1 MRLQMKFRREDL
13 MQLRSFVKVSVLTVL
28 LSVGLCFAQDQ
39 NALKLWYRQP
49 ASAWTQAL
57 PVGNGRLAAM
67 VFGDPRK
74 EHLQLNEDTVWS
86 GEKRDRSN
94 PEASKTFP
102 EVRRLLLEGHPAEA
116 QALADRMMISI
127 PRALPVYETL
137 GDLWLDFGAAPEAMD
152 YRRELDLDT
161 GIASVR
167 FTAGG
172 IHYVREVFASAPA
185 GRCIVVRLTADRP
198 GSLSFRA
205 TMSRPA
211 DATTEA
217 APGRLIMTGQALPKR
232 APGENNI
239 GVHFRA
245 EVKAAVSGG
254 RMENIGDH
262 LDVTGADSVTL
273 TLVAETEIREKDL
286 AAACA
291 RDLAGASRAYDAL
304 RSEHVA
310 DHQRFFR
317 RVRLELPVEASARA
331 LPTDERLARVQKGA
345 ADDDLFAL
353 YFQYGRYLLIA
364 SSRPGSMAAN
374 LQGKWNDSLTPAW
387 GSKYTININTEMN
400 YWPAETCNLSELHE
414 PLFNL
419 IENGREDGRRV
430 AKFYYGAGGFVLH
443 HNTDLWGDAV
453 PIDGA
458 RYGIWP
464 MGAAWLSLHLAEHY
478 DFTRDRKFLAE
489 RAYPIM
495 KEAAQFFLDYLVS
508 DGRGHLVTGPS
519 LSPENEYKLPSGE
532 RAVLTMGPTMDTEI
546 LQAFFGRVIEASEIL
561 KTDANFRAKVAAAR
575 AKLMPLRIG
584 RYGQIQEWLG
594 DYDEVEPGHRHMSHL
609 FALFPGDQ
617 ITPFKTPELAKAA
630 RATIERRLAN
640 GGGHTGWSRA
650 WIINFWTR
658 LADGDE
664 AYENLAALLGKS
676 TLPNLFDN
684 HPPFQID
691 GNFGGTAAIAEMLV
705 QSHAG
710 ELAFLPALP
719 KAWGNGKV
727 TGLRA
732 RGGLEVDVAWSGG
745 LPTTAILRPMLDGA
759 HVLRISPGVRISAVR
774 EGSRSIR
781 VQPAAGSTTRLSV
794 KAGHVYT
801 IEFERSPDPPKNGV
815 VK

>member
-1 MRLQMKFRREDL
+1 
-13 MQLRSFVKVSVLTVL
+13 
-28 LSVGLCFAQDQ
+28 
-39 NALKLWYRQP
+39 
-49 ASAWTQAL
+49 
-57 PVGNGRLAAM
+57 
-67 VFGDPRK
+67 
-74 EHLQLNEDTVWS
+74 
-86 GEKRDRSN
+86 
-94 PEASKTFP
+94 
-102 EVRRLLLEGHPAEA
+102 
-116 QALADRMMISI
+116 
-127 PRALPVYETL
+127 
-137 GDLWLDFGAAPEAMD
+137 
-152 YRRELDLDT
+152 
-161 GIASVR
+161 
-167 FTAGG
+167 
-172 IHYVREVFASAPA
+172 
-185 GRCIVVRLTADRP
+185 
-198 GSLSFRA
+198 
-205 TMSRPA
+205 
-211 DATTEA
+211 
-217 APGRLIMTGQALPKR
+217 
-232 APGENNI
+232 
-239 GVHFRA
+239 
-245 EVKAAVSGG
+245 
-254 RMENIGDH
+254 MENAGDH

-291 RDLAGASRAYDAL
+291 RDLAGASRAYDTL

-317 RVRLELPVEASARA
+317 RVRLELPVDASARA

-345 ADDDLFAL
+345 ADDNLFAL

-414 PLFNL
+414 PLFDL
-419 IENGREDGRRV
+419 IQNGREDGRRV

-478 DFTRDRKFLAE
+478 DFTRDRRFLAE

-508 DGRGHLVTGPS
+508 DGKGHLVTGPS

-546 LQAFFGRVIEASEIL
+546 LQAFFGRVIEAGETL
-561 KTDANFRAKVAAAR
+561 KTDTDFRAKVAAAR

-584 RYGQIQEWLG
+584 RYGQIQEWLE

-617 ITPFKTPELAKAA
+617 ITPFRTPELAKAA

-658 LADGDE
+658 LADGE
-664 AYENLAALLGKS
+664 KAYENLAALLGKS

-691 GNFGGTAAIAEMLV
+691 GNFGGTAAIAEILV

-719 KAWGNGKV
+719 KAWGSGKV
-727 TGLRA
+727 AGLRA
-732 RGGLEVDVAWSGG
+732 RGGLEVDVAWNGG
-745 LPTTAILRPMLDGA
+745 LPTTAILRPMVDGA
-759 HVLRISPGVRISAVR
+759 HVLRIAQGVRISAIR
-774 EGSRSIR
+774 DGSRPIR
-781 VQPAAGSTTRLSV
+781 VQPAAYSTARLSV

-801 IEFERSPDPPKNGV
+801 IEFERSPAAPKDGV
-815 VK
+815 TR